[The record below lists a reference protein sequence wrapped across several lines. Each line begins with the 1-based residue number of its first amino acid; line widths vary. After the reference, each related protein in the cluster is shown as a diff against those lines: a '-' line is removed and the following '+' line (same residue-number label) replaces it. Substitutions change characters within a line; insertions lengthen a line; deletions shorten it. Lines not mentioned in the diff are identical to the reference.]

1 MRKLIML
8 GMVTSSLLLNL
19 NADITN
25 TTKEQINKAM
35 VWKDEHLKNIDYSSV
50 YPKKFYQK
58 SYFGLAVTGTAIVG
72 AGAFT
77 YFTAGAGA
85 PAAATGVSA
94 VATWAGGGG
103 AGSYMAG
110 LSTVGSWFGG
120 NAILGAS
127 ILNGISLG
135 SIGGGVGNATFS
147 SLSILGKVG
156 LYSAITAS
164 SLDGVFYYMNPET
177 NQLEYK
183 VKVSIPQKLGAK
195 RTRELVEEISS
206 TNERFNESVENK
218 DAINQKHL
226 SMIKEENNRYAL
238 ELLETYLNQNE
249 NNQEDLLVL
258 GMIAWN
264 NGKYDLFSK
273 AINKIDRTKLKNTSL
288 LNYLEALDNLSK
300 GNMNEVKLKLQ
311 NSMDENK
318 FAIEPVILYIN
329 ILANEDFGNYEDKI
343 ISSLVKKIE
352 KNFNSDEY
360 ATEYSLASI
369 YYRLGT
375 IYFNNKRYSEA
386 KNYYEKSNDELNIYQ
401 TYFSKSLKHT
411 VQLAIAN
418 SLYQDLKIEEADKLY
433 TKIIKDIKE
442 EQEQEMI
449 KSQYLGNK

>member
-1 MRKLIML
+1 MKKLIML
-8 GMVTSSLLLNL
+8 GMVTSSMLLNL
-19 NADITN
+19 NAESLNTN
-25 TTKEQINKAM
+25 KVM
-35 VWKDEHLKNIDYSSV
+35 VSMGLKSEHLESFDYSSV

-58 SYFGLAVTGTAIVG
+58 SYFGLAVTGATIVG

-85 PAAATGVSA
+85 PAAATGVST

-110 LSTVGSWFGG
+110 LSTVGGWFGG

-127 ILNGISLG
+127 ILNGVSLG
-135 SIGGGVGNATFS
+135 TVGGGVGNATFA
-147 SLSILGKVG
+147 SLSILGKIG

-164 SLDGVFYYMNPET
+164 SLDGVFYWMNPET

-183 VKVSIPQKLGAK
+183 VKVSIPQKLGSK
-195 RTRELVEEISS
+195 RTRELVDEI
-206 TNERFNESVENK
+206 TVINEKFNEAVENK

-226 SMIKEENNRYAL
+226 AMLKEENNRYSL
-238 ELLETYLNQNE
+238 ELLESYLNQNE

-273 AINKIDRTKLKNTSL
+273 VINKIDRTKLKNTSL
-288 LNYLEALDNLSK
+288 LNYLEALYNLSK
-300 GNMNEVKLKLQ
+300 GNTEDAKEKLK

-329 ILANEDFGNYEDKI
+329 ILANENFDNNEDKI
-343 ISSLVKKIE
+343 ISKVNRIE
-352 KNFNSDEY
+352 KDFDSDKY
-360 ATEYSLASI
+360 ATEYSLVSV

-386 KNYYEKSNDELNIYQ
+386 KNYYEKAKDELNIYQ
-401 TYFSKSLKHT
+401 TYFAKPLKHV
-411 VQLAIAN
+411 VQLGIAN
-418 SLYQDLKIEEADKLY
+418 SLYQESKSEEANKVYNELM
-433 TKIIKDIKE
+433 KDIKE
-442 EQEQEMI
+442 EQEQEKI

>member
-1 MRKLIML
+1 MKKLIML
-8 GMVTSSLLLNL
+8 GMVTSSMLLNL
-19 NADITN
+19 NAESLNTN
-25 TTKEQINKAM
+25 KVM
-35 VWKDEHLKNIDYSSV
+35 VSMGLKSEHLESFDYSSV

-58 SYFGLAVTGTAIVG
+58 SYFGLAVTGATIVG

-85 PAAATGVSA
+85 PAAATGVST

-110 LSTVGSWFGG
+110 LSTVGGWFGG

-127 ILNGISLG
+127 ILNGVSLG
-135 SIGGGVGNATFS
+135 TVGGGVGNATFA
-147 SLSILGKVG
+147 SLSILGKIG

-164 SLDGVFYYMNPET
+164 SLDGVFYWMNPET

-183 VKVSIPQKLGAK
+183 VKVSIPQKLGSK
-195 RTRELVEEISS
+195 RTRELVDEI
-206 TNERFNESVENK
+206 TVINEKFNEAVENK

-226 SMIKEENNRYAL
+226 AILKEENNRYSL
-238 ELLETYLNQNE
+238 ELLESYLNQNE

-273 AINKIDRTKLKNTSL
+273 VINKIDRTKLKNTSL

-300 GNMNEVKLKLQ
+300 GNIEGAKEKLK

-318 FAIEPVILYIN
+318 FAIEPIILYIN
-329 ILANEDFGNYEDKI
+329 ILANENFDNNEDKI
-343 ISSLVKKIE
+343 ISKVNRIE
-352 KNFNSDEY
+352 KDFDSDKY
-360 ATEYSLASI
+360 ATEYSLVSV

-375 IYFNNKRYSEA
+375 IYFNNKRYAEA
-386 KNYYEKSNDELNIYQ
+386 KNYYEKANDKLNIVQ

-411 VQLAIAN
+411 IQLTIAN
-418 SLYQDLKIEEADKLY
+418 SLYQESKIEEADKIYNQLM
-433 TKIIKDIKE
+433 KDVKE

-449 KSQYLGNK
+449 KAQYSGNK